1 MAIRQPVRQRESEQ
15 RRAIAPVTVYG
26 TRWCAATQA
35 VRRHLDRLGVPY
47 RYIDIEENPAAAAR
61 VRWLAGGTLSH
72 PIVDVAGE
80 VLVQPRLYE
89 LNAALGWAGLI

>member
-1 MAIRQPVRQRESEQ
+1 VAIRQPVRPRQPDQ
-15 RRAIAPVTVYG
+15 RRATAPVTVYG

-47 RYIDIEENPAAAAR
+47 RYVDIEANPNAAAR
-61 VRWLAGGTLSH
+61 VRWVTGGTLSH
-72 PIVDVAGE
+72 PVVDVAGE
-80 VLVQPRLYE
+80 VLVQPSQYE